1 MMNLM
6 DFVRIATHVGL
17 HHFLLFSA
25 LLFAIGL
32 FGLLT
37 KKGLIP
43 LLMCVELM
51 LNEVNINLVAFNHY
65 MPVSDYSGQLMAIFA
80 VAVAASEV
88 AVGVA
93 LAFRIYRDH
102 GTVDVDELREM
113 KG

>member
-1 MMNLM
+1 MMNIM
-6 DFVRIATHVGL
+6 DLVQLVTHVGL
-17 HHFLLFSA
+17 HHFLLLSVI
-25 LLFAIGL
+25 LFAIGL

-51 LNEVNINLVAFNHY
+51 LNAVNINLVAFNHY
-65 MPVSDYSGQLMAIFA
+65 MPVYDYSGQLMAIFS
-80 VAVAASEV
+80 VAVAASEI

-93 LAFRIYRDH
+93 LAFRIYRDR
-102 GTVDVDELREM
+102 GTVNVSELKEM

>member
-1 MMNLM
+1 MMNIM
-6 DFVRIATHVGL
+6 DLVCFATHVGL
-17 HHFLLFSA
+17 HHFLLLSA
-25 LLFAIGL
+25 ILFAIGL

-51 LNEVNINLVAFNHY
+51 LNAVNINLVAFNHY
-65 MPVSDYSGQLMAIFA
+65 MPVYDYSGQLMAIFS
-80 VAVAASEV
+80 VAVAASEI

-93 LAFRIYRDH
+93 LAFRIYRDR
-102 GTVDVDELREM
+102 GTVNVDDLDEM

>member
-1 MMNLM
+1 MMNIMEL
-6 DFVRIATHVGL
+6 FRLVTHVGL
-17 HHFLLFSA
+17 IHFLLFSA
-25 LLFAIGL
+25 MLFAIGL

-51 LNEVNINLVAFNHY
+51 LNAVNVNLVAFNHY
-65 MPVSDYSGQLMAIFA
+65 MPVSDYSGQLMAVFS

-93 LAFRIYRDH
+93 LAFRIYRDR
-102 GTVDVDELREM
+102 GTVNVDELKEM

>member
-1 MMNLM
+1 MMNIM
-6 DFVRIATHVGL
+6 DLVQLVTHVGL
-17 HHFLLFSA
+17 HHFLLLSA
-25 LLFAIGL
+25 ILFAIGL

-51 LNEVNINLVAFNHY
+51 LNAVNINLVAFNHY
-65 MPVSDYSGQLMAIFA
+65 MPVYDYSGQLMAIFS
-80 VAVAASEV
+80 VAVAASEI

-93 LAFRIYRDH
+93 LAFRIYRDR
-102 GTVDVDELREM
+102 GTVNVSELKEM